1 MARRRPCAPTP
12 PAERRPPPAW
22 WWAARH
28 RRASRA
34 SLWPLGS
41 ATMESLT
48 AAEVVGRTLAALGVR
63 DAFGVLGSGN
73 FIATQALHAAGAAF
87 HHARH
92 ENGAICMADGY
103 ARVSGRVGVCSVHQ
117 GPGFTN
123 AMTGLTE
130 AAKSRTPML
139 LLAGEAPAA
148 ALRSNFRLDQAA
160 LATTVG
166 AAAERVHSGASAAED
181 TARAFRRAQVERR
194 PVLLSMPLD
203 VQEQAGE
210 VVEPTTAPAPQPPAP
225 APNAVAQ
232 VAELIAAARRPV
244 IIAGRGA
251 VLSGACKPLEALG
264 DAIGAVLATS
274 AMGHGLFAGS
284 PWSVGISGGFAS
296 PVAARLIAAS
306 DLVLAFGAKLTR
318 WTTRDGALIDA
329 HAKVVQ
335 VDLDADAAHWPVDIA
350 VIGDAAATARALLAA
365 GVHNPGVRDD
375 ALAKE
380 IAAGSWRDDPYEDA
394 GADGRMDPRT
404 LSIALDALL
413 PPDRT
418 VAVDS
423 GHFMGFPPMY
433 LRVPDPAGFVFT
445 QAFQSIGLGL
455 ASGIGAAIARPDRLT
470 VACLGDGGALMALPE
485 LETLARLRL
494 PMLVVIYNDAAY
506 GAEVHHFRPHGHPV
520 ELVQFPDTDFAALA
534 QAAGAQ
540 GITVRSAEDL
550 AALELWLPE
559 RDGPLVVDAK
569 ITPDFCAEWL
579 EEPFKCPSRSP
590 RCCPRWR
597 SSTSPSRSAR
607 TPRSSSSRRRS
618 STRRA

>member
-1 MARRRPCAPTP
+1 
-12 PAERRPPPAW
+12 
-22 WWAARH
+22 
-28 RRASRA
+28 
-34 SLWPLGS
+34 
-41 ATMESLT
+41 MESLT

-73 FIATQALHAAGAAF
+73 FIATRALHAAGAAF

-92 ENGAICMADGY
+92 EGGAICMADGY

-130 AAKSRTPML
+130 AAKSRTPLL

-148 ALRSNFRLDQAA
+148 ALHSNFRLDQAT

-166 AAAERVHSGASAAED
+166 AVAERVHSGASAAD
-181 TARAFRRAQVERR
+181 DVARALRRAEVERR

-203 VQEQAGE
+203 VQA
-210 VVEPTTAPAPQPPAP
+210 EPAPLGAPEPTAPALHAP
-225 APNAVAQ
+225 AASPAAVAE
-232 VAELIAAARRPV
+232 VAELIAASRRPV

-251 VLSGACKPLEALG
+251 VLSGAREALEALG

-284 PWSVGISGGFAS
+284 RWAVGISGGFAS

-306 DLVLAFGAKLTR
+306 DLVLAFGASLTR
-318 WTTRDGALIDA
+318 WTTRDGALIDPG
-329 HAKVVQ
+329 AKVVQ
-335 VDLDADAAHWPVDIA
+335 VDVDPEALGAHRPVDAAVVA
-350 VIGDAAATARALLAA
+350 DAAATARALLEA
-365 GVHNPGVRDD
+365 GVQGTGVRDD
-375 ALAKE
+375 PLAAE
-380 IAAGSWRDDPYEDA
+380 IAAGSWRDEAYEDA

-404 LSIALDALL
+404 LSIALDTLL
-413 PPDRT
+413 PPERT

-445 QAFQSIGLGL
+445 QGFQSIGLGL
-455 ASGIGAAIARPDRLT
+455 ASGMGAAIARPDRLT

-494 PMLVVIYNDAAY
+494 PMLVVVYDDAAY
-506 GAEVHHFRPHGHPV
+506 GAEVHHFRPQGHPV

-534 QAAGAQ
+534 EAVGAR
-540 GITVRSAEDL
+540 GLTVRRRKDL
-550 AALELWLPE
+550 AAIEPWLAK

-579 EEPFKCPSRSP
+579 EEAFK
-590 RCCPRWR
+590 
-597 SSTSPSRSAR
+597 
-607 TPRSSSSRRRS
+607 
-618 STRRA
+618 

>member
-1 MARRRPCAPTP
+1 MS
-12 PAERRPPPAW
+12 
-22 WWAARH
+22 AA
-28 RRASRA
+28 
-34 SLWPLGS
+34 
-41 ATMESLT
+41 MESLT

-92 ENGAICMADGY
+92 EGGAICMADGY

-130 AAKSRTPML
+130 AAKSRTPLL
-139 LLAGEAPAA
+139 LLAGELPAG
-148 ALRSNFRLDQAA
+148 ALRPNFRLDQAA

-166 AAAERVHSGASAAED
+166 AATERIHSGASAAD
-181 TARAFRRAQVERR
+181 DVTRALRRAQVERR
-194 PVLLSMPLD
+194 PVLLSLPLD
-203 VQEQAGE
+203 VQAQ
-210 VVEPTTAPAPQPPAP
+210 PAP
-225 APNAVAQ
+225 APAPAPTAPVPHAPAPSPAAVAEL
-232 VAELIAAARRPV
+232 AELIAAGRRPV

-251 VLSGACKPLEALG
+251 VLSSAGEALEALG

-284 PWSVGISGGFAS
+284 PWAVGISGGFAS

-306 DLVLAFGAKLTR
+306 DLVLAFGTSLTR

-329 HAKVVQ
+329 SAKVVQ
-335 VDLDADAAHWPVDIA
+335 VDLDPEALGAHRPVDAAVVA
-350 VIGDAAATARALLAA
+350 DAAATARALLEA
-365 GVHNPGVRDD
+365 GVQGTGVRDD
-375 ALAKE
+375 ALAAE
-380 IAAGSWRDDPYEDA
+380 IAAGSWRDDAYEDA
-394 GADGRMDPRT
+394 GANGRMDPRT
-404 LSIALDALL
+404 LSIVLDALL
-413 PPDRT
+413 PAERT

-445 QAFQSIGLGL
+445 QAFQAVGLGL
-455 ASGIGAAIARPDRLT
+455 ASGMGAAIARPDRLT

-494 PMLVVIYNDAAY
+494 PMLVVVYNDAAY

-534 QAAGAQ
+534 EAAGAR
-540 GITVRSAEDL
+540 GLTVRAAEDL
-550 AALELWLPE
+550 AAIEPWMAE

-579 EEPFKCPSRSP
+579 EEAFR
-590 RCCPRWR
+590 
-597 SSTSPSRSAR
+597 
-607 TPRSSSSRRRS
+607 
-618 STRRA
+618 